1 MGCSE
6 ICHKLIVWL
15 PVALDLPR
23 LWLSI
28 YGPSIKAYRGN
39 TLQSWTDLCVIIN
52 VNFMVR
58 LQFELKITTR
68 LKPWIFEI
76 NWCSQTKPIC
86 IWYLVIHTNCTNLV
100 WEKIISN
107 YNFIN
112 GLLPV
117 ELIKFRLTSG
127 VLLYFYSI
135 YELYYVQ
142 SYTDL
147 FYCVLWSW
155 EFILQPV

>member
-1 MGCSE
+1 MLIINHAIITAYEPGRRGTTYNLVTHQMGCSE

-28 YGPSIKAYRGN
+28 YGPSIKAYQGN
-39 TLQSWTDLCVIIN
+39 TLLSWTDLCVIIN

-100 WEKIISN
+100 WEKSYRIIS
-107 YNFIN
+107 
-112 GLLPV
+112 L
-117 ELIKFRLTSG
+117 
-127 VLLYFYSI
+127 
-135 YELYYVQ
+135 
-142 SYTDL
+142 
-147 FYCVLWSW
+147 
-155 EFILQPV
+155 